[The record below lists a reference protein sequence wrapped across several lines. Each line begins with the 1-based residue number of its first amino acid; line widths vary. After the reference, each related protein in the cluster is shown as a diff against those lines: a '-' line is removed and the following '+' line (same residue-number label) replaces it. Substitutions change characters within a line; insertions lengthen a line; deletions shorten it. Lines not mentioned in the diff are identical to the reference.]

1 MSKKYSN
8 NVKKG
13 KLKMFLLFLLI
24 TTFIWF
30 LSKFSREFTATVEAD
45 IQYKNVP
52 DEVVISGDNYQNVSF
67 DLTSTGFGFLY
78 FKINKPTVT
87 LDILS
92 YYKKGNNRIEIPK
105 NDFNKLITS
114 QLKNNIAVKN
124 VSIES
129 MIINLDLLET
139 KKVKIVLDQDI
150 KFEKGYKSIGQ
161 FLITPGFINISG
173 PSSKLDTIEEI
184 HTEILKLDKL
194 KNNVDTNLKLAI
206 PNNSSLTYAQ
216 EDVNVSFLVKEFT
229 QKEIKIPI
237 IIKNLPISI
246 NLKIIPEVMII
257 SFDVSMD
264 NFNHVSEN
272 DFTVICDYNNRNVEE
287 SFMIPE
293 LIKKP
298 DSILNIELKDNKVNY
313 LIFK

>member
-1 MSKKYSN
+1 MSKIYSN

-45 IQYKNVP
+45 IQYENVP
-52 DEVVISGDNYQNVSF
+52 QEVVVSSDSYQNVSF
-67 DLTSTGFGFLY
+67 DLTTTGFDFLY
-78 FKINKPTVT
+78 FKINKPIVT
-87 LDILS
+87 LDILN
-92 YYKKGNNRIEIPK
+92 YYKIGKNKIEIPK

-129 MIINLDLLET
+129 MFINLDILET
-139 KKVKIVLDQDI
+139 KKVKIILDKEIQL
-150 KFEKGYKSIGQ
+150 EKGYKSIGE
-161 FLITPGFINISG
+161 FKITPEFINISG
-173 PSSKLDTIEEI
+173 PSNELDTIEEI
-184 HTEILKLDKL
+184 HTELLILDKL
-194 KNNVDTNLKLAI
+194 TNNVDINLKLVI
-206 PNNSSLTYAQ
+206 PNNSSLSYSQ
-216 EDVNVSFLVKEFT
+216 EEVNISFSVKEFT
-229 QKEIKIPI
+229 QKEIKIPVL
-237 IIKNLPISI
+237 IKNLPSSI
-246 NLKIIPEVMII
+246 NLKLIPEVITI

-264 NFNHVSEN
+264 NFNQISEN
-272 DFTVICDYNNRNVEE
+272 DFSVICDYNNRNIEE
-287 SFMIPE
+287 SFLIPE

-298 DSILNIELKDNKVNY
+298 DSILNIELKENKVNY